1 MDQFLNWLSSEK
13 KYSPH
18 TITSYKNDLAGYGAF
33 LDAQFDIG
41 SIELSGKS
49 QIKTWIMELLNSGYS
64 PTTVNRKLVALSTF
78 FNYCIKEEIIT
89 SNPVE
94 QVSRPKKGKRLAQ
107 FIDETTTQQVFSAEQ
122 FANDFG
128 GLRSR
133 LIMELLYAT
142 GIRVSE
148 LIGITHERL
157 DMGRREL
164 KVLGKGNKERYI
176 PVSENLLNLVSRYLS
191 IKKEQGFDFN
201 PDSNLLV
208 TDKGAPLYPM
218 FVSRTVKSVLQQYS
232 NISGSNPHVLR
243 HTFATHLLNNG
254 SDITSIKDLMG
265 HASLASTTVYT
276 HNTIDRLKKVHKDS
290 HPRK

>member
-1 MDQFLNWLSSEK
+1 MGYSTFLETHYDGL
-13 KYSPH
+13 
-18 TITSYKNDLAGYGAF
+18 
-33 LDAQFDIG
+33 

-49 QIKTWIMELLNSGYS
+49 QIKTWVMELLNSEYNPS
-64 PTTVNRKLVALSTF
+64 TVNRKLVALSTY
-78 FNYCIKEEIIT
+78 FNYCIKEDVVA

-107 FIDETTTQQVFSAEQ
+107 FIDESTTQQVFSKEQ
-122 FANDFG
+122 FSDDFE

-157 DMGRREL
+157 DAARGEL

-176 PVSENLLNLVSRYLS
+176 PVSEDLIDLVNRYLEG
-191 IKKEQGFDFN
+191 KRELGFKLN
-201 PDSNLLV
+201 ATSSLLV
-208 TDKGAPLYPM
+208 TDKDAQLYPM
-218 FVSRTVKSVLQQYS
+218 FVSRTVKSVLQLYS